1 MAARPSW
8 EGHLRLSLVTC
19 PVALWPAT
27 TEAETVRFNLIN
39 PKTNNRIRMQT
50 LDAGTGEEVS
60 RGDLV
65 KGFQIAKGEYVLFD
79 KEELDAVKL
88 ESTRIIDIEK
98 FVPRASIDRLY
109 WDTPYHLVP
118 SGKTGIEAYAVIRA
132 AMAKQNMVAIGRLV
146 MSTRERI
153 CAIEIEEGGLVLTT
167 LRTAEEVRASTRW
180 RCPSC
185 RSPTRNAADCR
196 EDRRAAVGRLR
207 SQRVPRPLRGR
218 LARPD
223 RGQAQGQAGKAA
235 EAGERRH
242 KVVDLMA
249 ALKKSLESG
258 GGAARA
264 RRALRRRQGQAPQ
277 EPAAARGRPDM
288 VELGHE
294 LEKAMRDVV
303 VARDRL
309 NAASPEAPEYQSTL
323 IDYLQA
329 TVHHLAVLA
338 VAQARQYE
346 DIAEEVAELR
356 ARVAACTDGALMGS
370 QHPLPASPAAHFRE
384 PYRCKGPAGAAAG

>member
-27 TEAETVRFNLIN
+27 SEAETVRFNMIN

-50 LDAGTGEEVS
+50 IDAGTGEEVS
-60 RGDLV
+60 RSDLV

-118 SGKTGIEAYAVIRA
+118 AGKTGIEAYAVIRA
-132 AMAKQNMVAIGRLV
+132 AMAKQGKVAIGRLV

-167 LRTAEEVRASTRW
+167 LRTAEEVRAIDEVALPELPKPDPKMLQIAEKIVEQQSGDFD
-180 RCPSC
+180 PSEF
-185 RSPTRNAADCR
+185 RDRY
-196 EDRRAAVGRLR
+196 EDALRALIDDKRKGKPV
-207 SQRVPRPLRGR
+207 RPQKP
-218 LARPD
+218 AND
-223 RGQAQGQAGKAA
+223 D
-235 EAGERRH
+235 
-242 KVVDLMA
+242 KVIDLMA

-258 GGAARA
+258 EGRRERA
-264 RRALRRRQGQAPQ
+264 ERF
-277 EPAAARGRPDM
+277 
-288 VELGHE
+288 
-294 LEKAMRDVV
+294 
-303 VARDRL
+303 
-309 NAASPEAPEYQSTL
+309 
-323 IDYLQA
+323 
-329 TVHHLAVLA
+329 
-338 VAQARQYE
+338 
-346 DIAEEVAELR
+346 
-356 ARVAACTDGALMGS
+356 VAAKAKPRKSGGRTR
-370 QHPLPASPAAHFRE
+370 AA
-384 PYRCKGPAGAAAG
+384 